1 MNHNITI
8 GWTGPISFK
17 KYGGLIYGEQSRKA
31 LSKSFDLDFIN
42 VEGKY
47 FKNKYLKAIE
57 SLLYLS
63 KLKGKKDVWIR
74 DFFSTLTMP
83 IDKTRGKNVAIVH
96 HVGFSNLPLIL
107 RIPYFILE
115 KIYYHNL
122 NKMNAIVV
130 ISEYWKN
137 YFLERGYRNVYKI
150 YCRFDLNDFNISGE
164 EVADFKKKNNL
175 DGKPIIY
182 LGNCQ
187 RSKGVVESCN
197 ALKDL
202 NVYLV
207 TSGRRQVNVPAVNF
221 NDSYREYL
229 KLLKASSVAVTMS
242 KIKEGWSMTT
252 HEAMLCKTPVIGSG
266 LGGMRELLEGGEQI
280 ICEDF
285 TDLKEKVEYLLKNPE
300 ERKKMGEQG
309 YDYAKDFTVERF
321 EQSWV
326 ETIDLLTKDFP
337 NETFNQ

>member
-8 GWTGPISFK
+8 GWTGPVSSK
-17 KYGGLIYGEQSRKA
+17 KYGGLIYGEQSREA
-31 LSKSFDLDFIN
+31 LSKNFDLDFIN
-42 VEGKY
+42 IEGKY

-57 SLLYLS
+57 SLFYLS
-63 KLKGKKDVWIR
+63 KLKKKKDLWIR

-83 IDKTRGKNVAIVH
+83 IDKTHSKNLVIVH
-96 HVGFSNLPLIL
+96 HVGFANLPLIF
-107 RIPYFILE
+107 RFPYFILE

-122 NKMNAIVV
+122 KKMDAIVV

-137 YFLERGYRNVYKI
+137 YFLEKGYLNVYKI
-150 YCRFDLNDFNISGE
+150 YCRFDLNNFNISE
-164 EVADFKKKNNL
+164 QEVADFKKKNKL

-187 RSKGVVESCN
+187 RSKGVVESYN

-202 NVYLV
+202 DVYLV
-207 TSGRRQVNVPAVNF
+207 TSGRRQVNIPAINF
-221 NDSYREYL
+221 NYNYREYL

-242 KIKEGWSMTT
+242 NIKEGWSITT
-252 HEAMLCKTPVIGSG
+252 HEAMLLKTPVVGSG
-266 LGGMRELLEGGEQI
+266 KGGMRELLEGGKQI

-285 TDLKEKVEYLLKNPE
+285 KNLTKKVEYLLKNPE
-300 ERKKMGEQG
+300 ERKQMGQDG

-326 ETIDLLTKDFP
+326 EIIKKIISPTD
-337 NETFNQ
+337 